1 MWTSFLLTENIHLS
15 LVAQMRHVMYK
26 LVELKILRKTLAKPY
41 VIVVTH
47 MMILITHL
55 HQNQINMLQKRKS
68 GLGEIISPM

>member
-15 LVAQMRHVMYK
+15 LVAHMRHVMYK
-26 LVELKILRKTLAKPY
+26 LVELKILRKTLAKPS

>member
-1 MWTSFLLTENIHLS
+1 
-15 LVAQMRHVMYK
+15 MYK
-26 LVELKILRKTLAKPY
+26 LVELKILRKTLAKPS